1 MQTMKDYKL
10 IAATLKDDRLDALH
24 AACDRGDLSAETH
37 NAIVLRCDVLVDK
50 FADMLAADNP
60 RFSRAIFCTA
70 AFYNFG
76 TVSE

>member
-1 MQTMKDYKL
+1 MNQKDYIK

-50 FADMLAADNP
+50 FAEMLAADNP
-60 RFSRAIFCTA
+60 RFDRVKFNEA
-70 AFYNFG
+70 AFYGFG
-76 TVSE
+76 TVL